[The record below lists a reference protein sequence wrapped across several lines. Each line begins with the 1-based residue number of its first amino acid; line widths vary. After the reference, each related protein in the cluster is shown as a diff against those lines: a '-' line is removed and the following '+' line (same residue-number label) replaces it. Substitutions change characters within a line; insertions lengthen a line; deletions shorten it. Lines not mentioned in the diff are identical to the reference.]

1 MSTPYK
7 PELTYGDYLKV
18 PELLKLQVCLSDPA
32 CHDELQFIIVH
43 QVYELWFKL
52 MLHEIDEVIARL
64 NRDDVPTATRL
75 MRRVIE
81 IQKVLLQQIEVLET
95 MRPAD
100 FLAFRNNLKPASGFQ
115 SWQFRELEFVSGWK
129 DETFLHHH
137 QEDKVA
143 AQRLHKRWEE
153 PSLRDAFFEALRR
166 RGFRIPAGSRFHGQ
180 AQRQCLDELRKIHAA
195 PDQYPDV
202 YQLCEALIDYDE
214 HFCLWRDR
222 HVRMVE
228 RIIGY
233 KTGTG
238 GSEGVPYLQSTLGK
252 KFFPELWTVRTELE
266 VDGVSCPSESDSG
279 RMDAGT

>member
-18 PELLKLQVCLSDPA
+18 PALLDLQVCLSEPA
-32 CHDELQFIIVH
+32 HHDEMQFIIVH

-64 NRDDVPTATRL
+64 NHDDVRTATRL

-81 IQKVLLQQIEVLET
+81 IQKVLLQQVEVLET
-95 MRPAD
+95 MRPTD
-100 FLAFRNNLKPASGFQ
+100 FLEFRNNLKPASGFQ

-129 DETFLHHH
+129 DEAFLHHH
-137 QEDKVA
+137 QEDERA
-143 AQRLHKRWEE
+143 AQRLQKRWEE
-153 PSLRDAFFEALRR
+153 PSLRDAFFDVLRR
-166 RGFRIPAGSRFHGQ
+166 RGFRIPAGSEFDDQ
-180 AQRQCLDELRKIHAA
+180 ARRQCINELLKIHAA
-195 PDQYPDV
+195 PDQHHDL
-202 YQLCEALIDYDE
+202 YQLCEALIEYDE
-214 HFCLWRDR
+214 HFCLWRDH

-228 RIIGY
+228 RMIGQ

-252 KFFPELWTVRTELE
+252 KFFPELWAVRTDLGEE
-266 VDGVSCPSESDSG
+266 VPY
-279 RMDAGT
+279 